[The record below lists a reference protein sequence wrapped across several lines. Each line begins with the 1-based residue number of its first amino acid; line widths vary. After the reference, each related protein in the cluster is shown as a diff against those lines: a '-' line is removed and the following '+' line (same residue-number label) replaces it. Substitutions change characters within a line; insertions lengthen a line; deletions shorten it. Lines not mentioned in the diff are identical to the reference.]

1 MVAFGSNM
9 VDTFEMNSHKIKP
22 VFAIDAGNKDS
33 GYAILVSKSS
43 LMRVVGQP
51 TFGKI
56 SNEDLLVVIK
66 GWIGKVDFA
75 IEFPYPKNSV
85 VPYEVFE
92 MAAWV
97 GRMEQVIIQ
106 AGEKSARIFRHREK
120 SVMCRS
126 GSATDAQIRAAVIDL
141 MGGKGTPSNPG
152 PTFGVTADVWQAI
165 AVGVTFI
172 QEGDSWDRMR
182 ALPKKPK
189 VKTVPMS

>member
-1 MVAFGSNM
+1 
-9 VDTFEMNSHKIKP
+9 MNSQKIKP

-33 GYAILVSKSS
+33 GYAILESKSS
-43 LMRVVGQP
+43 LLRIDGSP

-56 SNEDLLVVIK
+56 SNEVLLDVIRRWA
-66 GWIGKVDFA
+66 GEVDFA
-75 IEFPYPKNSV
+75 IEFPYPKNST

-97 GRMEQVIIQ
+97 GRMEQVIIDS
-106 AGEKSARIFRHREK
+106 GEKSARIFRHREK

-141 MGGKGTPSNPG
+141 MGGKGTPSSPG

-165 AVGVTFI
+165 AVGITFI
-172 QEGDSWDRMR
+172 QEGDSWERMKN
-182 ALPKKPK
+182 LPKKPAPK
-189 VKTVPMS
+189 RVSMS

>member
-1 MVAFGSNM
+1 
-9 VDTFEMNSHKIKP
+9 MNSQKIKP

-33 GYAILVSKSS
+33 GYAILESKSS
-43 LMRVVGQP
+43 LLRIEGVP

-56 SNEDLLVVIK
+56 SNGELLLVISR
-66 GWIGKVDFA
+66 WIGEVDFA

-106 AGEKSARIFRHREK
+106 SGEKSARIFRHREK

-165 AVGVTFI
+165 AVGITFI
-172 QEGDSWDRMR
+172 QEGDSWERMK
-182 ALPKKPK
+182 AIPPKPAPKK
-189 VKTVPMS
+189 VPMS